1 MKFLKLSLVVV
12 MSLCVISSCAN
23 WSKTAKG
30 GAIGTAGGAAVG
42 AGVGKL
48 AGNTAVG
55 AIMGAA
61 IGGVAG
67 ASIGAYMD
75 KQANEMRE
83 DLDGASI
90 ERVGEGIK
98 ITFESGILFDV
109 DKADLKPVAKQNISE
124 LSETLKKYEDT
135 NILIEGHTDDTG
147 AEQHNQNLS
156 ERRAAS
162 VAEYLNSLGVSK
174 SRVTTTGYGELQ
186 PIAENTSTSGR
197 EQNRRVEVAIF
208 ANKKLQKAA
217 QKGDLDGTEY

>member
-1 MKFLKLSLVVV
+1 MKFLKLFFCMILSV
-12 MSLCVISSCAN
+12 CVISSCAN

-67 ASIGAYMD
+67 ATIGAYMD

-83 DLDGASI
+83 DLEGAHI

-98 ITFESGILFDV
+98 ITFDSGILFDV
-109 DKADLKPVAKQNISE
+109 NKTDLKPVAQQNIQE

-147 AEQHNQNLS
+147 ADEYNQNLS
-156 ERRAAS
+156 ERRAKS
-162 VAEYLNSLGVSK
+162 VADYLNSLGVAN
-174 SRVTTTGYGELQ
+174 SRVTTTGYGEQQ
-186 PIAENTSTSGR
+186 PIADNTTVQGR
-197 EQNRRVEVAIF
+197 EQNRRVEIAIY
-208 ANKKLQKAA
+208 ANKKLQRAA
-217 QKGDLDGTEY
+217 KRGDLDNTKY

>member
-1 MKFLKLSLVVV
+1 MKYIKFSLVIIL
-12 MSLCVISSCAN
+12 SLCVISSCAN

-30 GAIGTAGGAAVG
+30 GAIGTASGAAVG

-75 KQANEMRE
+75 RQASEMRD
-83 DLDGASI
+83 DLEGADI

-98 ITFESGILFDV
+98 ITFDSGILFDV
-109 DKADLKPVAKQNISE
+109 EESSLKPVAQQNIRE
-124 LSETLKKYEDT
+124 LAETLKKYEDT
-135 NILIEGHTDDTG
+135 NILIEGHTDNTG
-147 AEQHNQNLS
+147 ADAFNQNLS
-156 ERRAAS
+156 EERAQS
-162 VAEYLNSLGVSK
+162 VSDYLNSLDIPN
-174 SRVTTTGYGELQ
+174 SRITTTGYGEQQ
-186 PIAENTSTSGR
+186 PIADNSTAQGR
-197 EQNRRVEVAIF
+197 QQNRRVEIAIF

-217 QKGDLDGTEY
+217 KRGDLDGNEY

>member
-1 MKFLKLSLVVV
+1 MKFLKLSLVLV
-12 MSLCVISSCAN
+12 MSLCIISSCAN

-75 KQANEMRE
+75 KQADEMRD
-83 DLDGASI
+83 DLEGASI

-98 ITFESGILFDV
+98 ITFDSGILFDV
-109 DKADLKPVAKQNISE
+109 NKADLKPAAKQNITQ
-124 LSETLKKYEDT
+124 LSETLKKYDDT
-135 NILIEGHTDDTG
+135 NILIEGHTDDSG
-147 AEQHNQNLS
+147 AEDYNQTLS
-156 ERRAAS
+156 EKRAAS
-162 VAEYLNSLGVSK
+162 VADYLNSLGVAN

-186 PIAENTSTSGR
+186 PIAENSSASGR

-217 QKGDLDGTEY
+217 QRGDLDGNEY

>member
-1 MKFLKLSLVVV
+1 MKLLKLSLVLV
-12 MSLCVISSCAN
+12 MSLCIISSCAN

-75 KQANEMRE
+75 KQANEMRD
-83 DLDGASI
+83 DLEGASI

-109 DKADLKPVAKQNISE
+109 DKTDLKPVAKQNIAE
-124 LSETLKKYEDT
+124 LSETLKKYDDT

-147 AEQHNQNLS
+147 AEQYNQTLS

-162 VAEYLNSLGVSK
+162 VADYLNSLGVAK

-197 EQNRRVEVAIF
+197 EQNRRVEIAIF

-217 QKGDLDGTEY
+217 QRGDLDGNEY

>member
-1 MKFLKLSLVVV
+1 MKLIKVSLSII
-12 MSLCVISSCAN
+12 MSLCIMTSCAN

-75 KQANEMRE
+75 KQAQEMEE
-83 DLDGASI
+83 DLEGASI

-98 ITFESGILFDV
+98 ITFDSGILYDV
-109 DKADLKPVAKQNISE
+109 NKADLKPAAKQNINE
-124 LSETLKKYEDT
+124 LSEILKKYDDT
-135 NILIEGHTDDTG
+135 NILIEGHTDDSG
-147 AEQHNQNLS
+147 AEDYNQTLS
-156 ERRAAS
+156 EQRAAS
-162 VAEYLNSLGVSK
+162 VSDYLSSLGIAN
-174 SRVTTTGYGELQ
+174 SRITTTGYGELQ
-186 PIAENTSTSGR
+186 PVADNSTAAGKT
-197 EQNRRVEVAIF
+197 QNRRVEVAIF

-217 QKGDLDGTEY
+217 QRGDLDGTEY

>member
-1 MKFLKLSLVVV
+1 MKFIKLFFTMMLSV
-12 MSLCVISSCAN
+12 CVTSSCAN

-42 AGVGKL
+42 AGAGKL

-67 ASIGAYMD
+67 ATIGAYMD
-75 KQANEMRE
+75 KQADEMRQ
-83 DLDGASI
+83 DLEGAQI

-98 ITFESGILFDV
+98 ITFDSGILFDIE
-109 DKADLKPVAKQNISE
+109 KADLKSVAQQNIRE

-147 AEQHNQNLS
+147 AEAYNQTLS
-156 ERRAAS
+156 ERRAKS
-162 VAEYLNSLGVSK
+162 VADYLNSLEVDN
-174 SRVTTTGYGELQ
+174 SRITTTGYGEQQ
-186 PIAENTSTSGR
+186 PIADNTTVQGR
-197 EQNRRVEVAIF
+197 EQNRRVEIAIF
-208 ANKKLQKAA
+208 ANKKLQRAA
-217 QKGDLDGTEY
+217 KRGDLDNTKY

>member
-1 MKFLKLSLVVV
+1 MKFIKLFFTMMLSV
-12 MSLCVISSCAN
+12 CVISSCAN

-67 ASIGAYMD
+67 ATIGAYMD
-75 KQANEMRE
+75 KQADEMRQ
-83 DLDGASI
+83 DLEGAQI

-98 ITFESGILFDV
+98 ITFDSGILFDIE
-109 DKADLKPVAKQNISE
+109 KADLKSVAQQNIRE

-147 AEQHNQNLS
+147 AEAYNQTLS
-156 ERRAAS
+156 ERRAKS
-162 VAEYLNSLGVSK
+162 VADYLNSLEVDN
-174 SRVTTTGYGELQ
+174 SRITTTGYGEQQ
-186 PIAENTSTSGR
+186 PIADNTTVQGR
-197 EQNRRVEVAIF
+197 EQNRRVEIAIF
-208 ANKKLQKAA
+208 ANKKLQRAA
-217 QKGDLDGTEY
+217 KRGDLDNTKY

>member
-1 MKFLKLSLVVV
+1 MKFIKFSLGIILSL
-12 MSLCVISSCAN
+12 CIISGCAN

-75 KQANEMRE
+75 KQANEMQE
-83 DLDGASI
+83 DLEGANI

-98 ITFESGILFDV
+98 ITFDSGILFDV
-109 DKADLKPVAKQNISE
+109 NKSDLKPVAQQNIRE

-135 NILIEGHTDDTG
+135 NILIEGHTDNTG
-147 AEQHNQNLS
+147 AEDYNQTLS
-156 ERRAAS
+156 EKRAKS
-162 VAEYLNSLGVSK
+162 VSDYLNSLGVAN

-186 PIAENTSTSGR
+186 PIADNNTVEGR
-197 EQNRRVEVAIF
+197 NQNRRVEVAIF

-217 QKGDLDGTEY
+217 QRGDLDNTKY

>member
-1 MKFLKLSLVVV
+1 MVLSV
-12 MSLCVISSCAN
+12 CVISSCSN

-67 ASIGAYMD
+67 ATIGAYMD
-75 KQANEMRE
+75 KQADEMRQ
-83 DLDGASI
+83 DLEGAQI

-98 ITFESGILFDV
+98 ITFDSGILFDV
-109 DKADLKPVAKQNISE
+109 DKSDLKSVAQQNIRE

-147 AEQHNQNLS
+147 AETYNQALS
-156 ERRAAS
+156 ERRAKS
-162 VAEYLNSLGVSK
+162 VADYLNSLGVQN
-174 SRVTTTGYGELQ
+174 SRITTTGYGEQQ
-186 PIAENTSTSGR
+186 PIADNTTVQGR
-197 EQNRRVEVAIF
+197 EQNRRVEIAIF
-208 ANKKLQKAA
+208 ANKKLQRAA
-217 QKGDLDGTEY
+217 KRGDLDNTQY

>member
-1 MKFLKLSLVVV
+1 MRFLKLFF
-12 MSLCVISSCAN
+12 CVILSVCVVSSCN

-67 ASIGAYMD
+67 ATIGAYMD

-83 DLDGASI
+83 DLEGAHI

-98 ITFESGILFDV
+98 ITFDSGILFDV
-109 DKADLKPVAKQNISE
+109 NKTDLKPVAQQNIRD

-147 AEQHNQNLS
+147 AEEYNQNLS
-156 ERRAAS
+156 ERRAKS
-162 VAEYLNSLGVSK
+162 VSDYLTSLGVAN

-186 PIAENTSTSGR
+186 PIADNTTVQGR
-197 EQNRRVEVAIF
+197 EQNRRVEIAIF
-208 ANKKLQKAA
+208 ANKKLQRAA
-217 QKGDLDGTEY
+217 KRGDLDNTKY

>member
-1 MKFLKLSLVVV
+1 MKFVKLFLCMTLSV
-12 MSLCVISSCAN
+12 CVISSCSN

-67 ASIGAYMD
+67 ATIGAYMD
-75 KQANEMRE
+75 KQADEMRE
-83 DLDGASI
+83 DLEGAQI

-98 ITFESGILFDV
+98 ITFDSGILFDV
-109 DKADLKPVAKQNISE
+109 DKSDLKPVAQQNIRE

-147 AEQHNQNLS
+147 AEAYNQALS
-156 ERRAAS
+156 ERRAKS
-162 VAEYLNSLGVSK
+162 VADYLTSLGVAN
-174 SRVTTTGYGELQ
+174 SRVTTTGYGEGQ
-186 PIAENTSTSGR
+186 PIADNTTVQGR
-197 EQNRRVEVAIF
+197 EQNRRVEIAIF
-208 ANKKLQKAA
+208 ANKKLQRAA
-217 QKGDLDGTEY
+217 KRGDLYNTKY